1 MIEMGLVRKSPR
13 PRPSERNNC
22 LAASDAD
29 CSNAA
34 FFIAHPFAP
43 QFPLS
48 HALLRSSRGIEAIG
62 RVTDTDA
69 RRKRRPASA
78 IIKPELAVVS
88 DCSIDRTVT
97 HPPKTRDRPLRKP
110 RRSPPT
116 GVSLYSRL

>member
-1 MIEMGLVRKSPR
+1 MGLVRKSPR
-13 PRPSERNNC
+13 PRPSEGNNC

-48 HALLRSSRGIEAIG
+48 HALIRSSRGIEAIG
-62 RVTDTDA
+62 RVTDTDT

-78 IIKPELAVVS
+78 IMKPELAIVS

-97 HPPKTRDRPLRKP
+97 RSPNPVDRPDRLALRFEQFKK
-110 RRSPPT
+110 SA
-116 GVSLYSRL
+116 